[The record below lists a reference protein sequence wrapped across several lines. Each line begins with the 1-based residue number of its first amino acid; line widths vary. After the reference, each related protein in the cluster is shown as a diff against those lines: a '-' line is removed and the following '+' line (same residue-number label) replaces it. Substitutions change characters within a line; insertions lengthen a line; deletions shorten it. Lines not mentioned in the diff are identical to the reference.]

1 MLCPYS
7 RSVSCGVTLSILA
20 VQPVQ
25 GNCSASQGVSYMAY
39 HRSHHQ
45 QRFYLFSVESPP
57 SFQSHKKSNQ
67 FLLKRVYKPTLSRK
81 VLISPAQLMS
91 QEQDQQVHG
100 TVPEMFFKL
109 QTPPAFPWIDL
120 ILLDHFSPG
129 I

>member
-25 GNCSASQGVSYMAY
+25 GNCSASQEVSYTAY

-45 QRFYLFSVESPP
+45 QHFYSISVEYPP

-67 FLLKRVYKPTLSRK
+67 FLLKRAYKPTLIREA
-81 VLISPAQLMS
+81 LISPAQLIS

-100 TVPEMFFKL
+100 TVPEIFSKL
-109 QTPPAFPWIDL
+109 QAPSAFPWTDL
-120 ILLDHFSPG
+120 ILLDHYSPG